1 MRIVLVCPYAWTAP
15 GGVAHHIENLAARL
29 RTRGHEVRIIAPAD
43 GPVDPGV
50 IAVGRSVPIRYNGA
64 VARLAFGPRVA
75 ARVRVALRRAD
86 PDVIHVHEPFV
97 PSVSMIAAS
106 AAKRPLVLTYHAAA
120 TDSKAAKTFRGV
132 LRIVTRK
139 AAVRIAVSEEARR
152 TAAVADPNPM
162 RIIPNGIDRDR
173 FADIPP
179 REPDS
184 PVVLFF
190 GRLDPR
196 KGARVLCEA
205 FPAIKHL
212 APQARL
218 VVGGDGPDRDACER
232 SIPEA
237 LRGDVEFLGRVGAES
252 VAAVLGSAGVV
263 ALPAL
268 GGESFGIVLLEAM
281 AAGRPVV
288 ATSIPGYAAVARDGL
303 EALLVPPGDPDRL
316 AAAVATVLNDQAL
329 GDRLVQAGR
338 ARAAEFDWDHVVA
351 DVEEAY
357 RDALSLRTDPA
368 D

>member
-15 GGVAHHIENLAARL
+15 GGVAHHIDNLSARL
-29 RTRGHEVRIIAPAD
+29 RTRGHEVRILAPAD
-43 GPVDPGV
+43 GPVEPGV
-50 IAVGRSVPIRYNGA
+50 ISVGRSIPIRYNGA

-106 AAKRPLVLTYHAAA
+106 TAKRPLVLTYHAAA
-120 TDSKAAKTFRGV
+120 TDSRAARTFRSV

-162 RIIPNGIDRDR
+162 RIIPNGIDRER

-179 REPDS
+179 RDS
-184 PVVLFF
+184 ASSVVLFF

-205 FPAIKHL
+205 FPAIKQLH
-212 APQARL
+212 PQARL
-218 VVGGDGPDRDACER
+218 LIGGEGPDRDACER
-232 SIPEA
+232 SIPDA
-237 LRGDVEFLGRVGAES
+237 VRRDTEFLGRVSPEA
-252 VAAVLGSAGVV
+252 VAAVLGSA
-263 ALPAL
+263 A
-268 GGESFGIVLLEAM
+268 
-281 AAGRPVV
+281 VV
-288 ATSIPGYAAVARDGL
+288 ATSIPGYAAVARDGI
-303 EALLVPPGDPDRL
+303 EALLVPPGDADAL
-316 AAAVATVLNDQAL
+316 AAAVATILRDPAL
-329 GDRLVQAGR
+329 GDRLVDAGR
-338 ARAAEFDWDHVVA
+338 LRAAEFDWDRIVV
-351 DVEEAY
+351 DVEQAY
-357 RDALSLRTDPA
+357 VDAMSARSDPA